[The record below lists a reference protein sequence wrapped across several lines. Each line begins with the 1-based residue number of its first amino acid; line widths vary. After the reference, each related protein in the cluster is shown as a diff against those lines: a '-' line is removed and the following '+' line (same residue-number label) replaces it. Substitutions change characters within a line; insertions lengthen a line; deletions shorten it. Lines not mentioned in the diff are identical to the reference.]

1 MGKQKLLKLIR
12 IFFVL
17 FILSGIGSIIDY
29 YLGVYPHM
37 FTKLGNLY
45 DIVRLNH
52 VSIVRI
58 PAVPLILL
66 VLTISV
72 FVYLVRRLYKLI
84 IAEIKKEN
92 QGD

>member
-17 FILSGIGSIIDY
+17 FILSGITSIFDY
-29 YLGVYPHM
+29 YLGVFPQM

-45 DIVRLNH
+45 DIVRLKN
-52 VSIVRI
+52 VSVQI
-58 PAVPLILL
+58 PGVPLILL
-66 VLTISV
+66 ILTISV

-84 IAEIKKEN
+84 VTEIKKEN
-92 QGD
+92 QDG